1 MKPAILIITVLLTLP
16 GMAPAYAEEPPTT
29 GDPIESIEAGA
40 AATDPAPD
48 ATPPAQAQGMKHGA
62 RCQHGKG
69 HGGKKH
75 GGGQHGK
82 GHDGKK
88 HGGGQHGKGHG
99 KSHGGKKQCAGK
111 QGDGGHEKHQQVVQ
125 RLDMLEARMAKIEAM
140 LEILLRR

>member
-1 MKPAILIITVLLTLP
+1 MKPAILIIPVLLTLS
-16 GMAPAYAEEPPTT
+16 GMAPAYAEELPTT

-40 AATDPAPD
+40 AVTDPAPD

-82 GHDGKK
+82 
-88 HGGGQHGKGHG
+88 
-99 KSHGGKKQCAGK
+99 SHGGKKQCAGK
-111 QGDGGHEKHQQVVQ
+111 QGDGGHDKHQQVVQ

-140 LEILLRR
+140 PEILLRR

>member
-16 GMAPAYAEEPPTT
+16 GMAPAYAEEPPAT
-29 GDPIESIEAGA
+29 GDPVESIEAGA

-48 ATPPAQAQGMKHGA
+48 ATPPAQAQGMKHRA

-82 GHDGKK
+82 
-88 HGGGQHGKGHG
+88 
-99 KSHGGKKQCAGK
+99 SHGGKKHCAGK
-111 QGDGGHEKHQQVVQ
+111 QGNGGHDKHQQVVQ

>member
-16 GMAPAYAEEPPTT
+16 GMAPAYAEEPPAT
-29 GDPIESIEAGA
+29 GDPVESIEAGA

-48 ATPPAQAQGMKHGA
+48 ATPPAQAQGMKHRA

-75 GGGQHGK
+75 GG
-82 GHDGKK
+82 D
-88 HGGGQHGKGHG
+88 QHGKGHG
-99 KSHGGKKQCAGK
+99 KSHGGKKHCAGK
-111 QGDGGHEKHQQVVQ
+111 QGNGGHDKHQQVVQ

>member
-16 GMAPAYAEEPPTT
+16 GMAPAYAEEPPAT
-29 GDPIESIEAGA
+29 GDPVESIEAGA

-48 ATPPAQAQGMKHGA
+48 ATPPAQAQGMKHRA

-82 GHDGKK
+82 GH
-88 HGGGQHGKGHG
+88 G
-99 KSHGGKKQCAGK
+99 KSHGGKKHCAGK
-111 QGDGGHEKHQQVVQ
+111 QGDGGHDKHQQVVQ

>member
-16 GMAPAYAEEPPTT
+16 GVAPAYAEEPPAT
-29 GDPIESIEAGA
+29 GDPVESIEAGA

-48 ATPPAQAQGMKHGA
+48 ATPPAQAQGMKHRA

-82 GHDGKK
+82 GH
-88 HGGGQHGKGHG
+88 G
-99 KSHGGKKQCAGK
+99 KSHGGKKHCAGK
-111 QGDGGHEKHQQVVQ
+111 QGDGGHDKHQQVVQ

>member
-1 MKPAILIITVLLTLP
+1 MLTLS
-16 GMAPAYAEEPPTT
+16 GMAPADAEDLPTT
-29 GDPIESIEAGA
+29 GDPSESLEAGA
-40 AATDPAPD
+40 AVTDPAPD

-82 GHDGKK
+82 
-88 HGGGQHGKGHG
+88 
-99 KSHGGKKQCAGK
+99 SHGGKKQCAGK
-111 QGDGGHEKHQQVVQ
+111 QGDGGHDKHQQVVQ

-140 LEILLRR
+140 PEILLRR

>member
-16 GMAPAYAEEPPTT
+16 GMAPAYAEEPPAT
-29 GDPIESIEAGA
+29 GDPVESIEAGA

-48 ATPPAQAQGMKHGA
+48 ATPPAQAQGMKHRA

-82 GHDGKK
+82 E
-88 HGGGQHGKGHG
+88 HG
-99 KSHGGKKQCAGK
+99 KSHGGKKHCAGK
-111 QGDGGHEKHQQVVQ
+111 QGNGGHDKHQQVVQ

>member
-16 GMAPAYAEEPPTT
+16 GMAPAYAEEPPAT
-29 GDPIESIEAGA
+29 GDPVESIEAGA

-48 ATPPAQAQGMKHGA
+48 ATPPAQAQGMKHRA
-62 RCQHGKG
+62 RC
-69 HGGKKH
+69 
-75 GGGQHGK
+75 QHGK

-99 KSHGGKKQCAGK
+99 KSHGGKKHCAGK
-111 QGDGGHEKHQQVVQ
+111 QGDGGHDKHQQVVQ